1 MNTIGLIHR
10 RFSQSGIIST
20 DSRNL
25 PENCVFFAIKGERF
39 DGNDFVKEILRTHKS
54 VTVVADR
61 PDLVPNSRLIK
72 VNNSVEALQQL
83 ANFHRN
89 KMIATVV
96 AITGTNGK
104 TTTKELV
111 SAVLSK
117 KYKTIATQGNFN
129 NHIGVPL
136 TLLSIKP
143 DTEMAVVEMG
153 ANHPNEIQELCNI
166 AQPDFGIIT
175 NIGKAHLE
183 GFGSFQGVI
192 NTKRELYNYINFCTD
207 KQTVFVNR
215 DNNLLMNISAGLNR
229 YTYGTSRCK
238 VKVNIHACDP
248 FLEVEYDGTIIK
260 TNLIGD
266 YNIENVSAA
275 IAIGKYFKVPKGK
288 IVSAIEN
295 YHPSN
300 NRSQIIDTT
309 RNKVIMDSY
318 NANPTSMQHA
328 IANFSNLSYEN
339 KVLILGDMLELGDE
353 TIIEHQAL
361 LNLIKQLGFKEVY
374 LIGKTFNKIGASQ
387 FKTFANVDA
396 FCKFVTKSPILG
408 QTILVK
414 GSRGIQLEKTYQLL

>member
-39 DGNDFVKEILRTHKS
+39 DGNDFVKGILHSQRT

-72 VNNSVEALQQL
+72 VRNSVEALQQL
-83 ANFHRN
+83 ANYHRN
-89 KMIATVV
+89 QMKATIV

-111 SAVLSK
+111 AAVLSK

-143 DTEMAVVEMG
+143 DTEIAVVEMG

-166 AQPDFGIIT
+166 AQPDFGLIT

-192 NTKRELYNYINFCTD
+192 DTKRELYNYINFCTD
-207 KQTVFVNR
+207 KQTVFVNH
-215 DNNLLMNISAGLNR
+215 DNKLLMNLSANLNR
-229 YTYGTSRCK
+229 YTYGTSRSK
-238 VKVNIHACDP
+238 VKVNIHSCDP
-248 FLEVEYDGTIIK
+248 FLEVEYDGSIIK
-260 TNLIGD
+260 TNLIGN

-275 IAIGKYFKVPKGK
+275 IAVGKYFKVSKRQ
-288 IVSAIEN
+288 IINAIEN

-328 IANFSNLSYEN
+328 ITNFSNLSFSN
-339 KVLILGDMLELGDE
+339 KVLILGDMLELGEE

-361 LNLIKQLGFKEVY
+361 INQIQQHGFNEVY
-374 LIGKTFNKIGASQ
+374 LIGKTFNKISPSQ

-396 FCKFVTKSPILG
+396 FCKFITKTPILG
-408 QTILVK
+408 KTVLVK